1 MQRHYWNRLL
11 KYFVTRVASKN
22 DEHSETGNDWR
33 LVIGPTLSG
42 AHIYRSNTRD
52 HRIIDFSR
60 AKIKFIS
67 TSRTHQHSWRFK
79 CSGHCWP
86 TASWTDRWSMAFFG
100 NPHTLIRKEARI
112 FQQKRLLQGEGWQRH
127 LNQSMKK
134 IHWTLQHKVTTHHRL
149 QNSRPSN
156 RGPEIPRHPHP
167 RNLSVANSAASRCN
181 NAICHMYRKP
191 EVSNFYIS
199 GKMLVV
205 YIDRRIR
212 IIGRQPVL
220 SKCHAL
226 ETSTI
231 RRLCQN
237 NLCKMLV
244 QMPMS

>member
-1 MQRHYWNRLL
+1 MLWPLL
-11 KYFVTRVASKN
+11 ANGFLDRSMIHGFFLGIPIPWFAKN
-22 DEHSETGNDWR
+22 
-33 LVIGPTLSG
+33 
-42 AHIYRSNTRD
+42 
-52 HRIIDFSR
+52 
-60 AKIKFIS
+60 
-67 TSRTHQHSWRFK
+67 Q
-79 CSGHCWP
+79 
-86 TASWTDRWSMAFFG
+86 
-100 NPHTLIRKEARI
+100 I

-134 IHWTLQHKVTTHHRL
+134 IHWTLHRPK
-149 QNSRPSN
+149 NSRPSD